1 MGGLDEISWLPHPK
15 ARPAADPVSSQC
27 IQNPATAP
35 PRRPCRLPP
44 TQAQKHPWS
53 RSASA
58 LRSLS
63 RRWPEGPS
71 ETVSLTC
78 AFFVRPSGHGH
89 GAHSGGLPG
98 HPRWTAEP
106 LPPSGIS
113 APGPSDLPA
122 AVSPHRS
129 ASCQGVCIAPAP
141 RAPGAAWTA
150 CALCRMNTCPRGGQ
164 QGPDAAPPG
173 LAAKGL
179 CFPCD
184 LGRVVTAPKPH
195 PPPRPQHPRQGAT
208 VGKARTCRP
217 LTHSL
222 SPWPFVLLQAW
233 TCARPSHGPT
243 NQQGGKSERVVG
255 QVARAGAR
263 ARRTGWERLGWRLR
277 WTLLAS
283 PQSPL
288 TRDLAGPP
296 ALLPR
301 PLLLSP

>member
-1 MGGLDEISWLPHPK
+1 MSEGWLQCHTFQSLGSEVPAPQFTGKKAEAVGGLDEISWLVIAQLPPPK

-129 ASCQGVCIAPAP
+129 ASCLRASASRLLREPLAP
-141 RAPGAAWTA
+141 R
-150 CALCRMNTCPRGGQ
+150 
-164 QGPDAAPPG
+164 
-173 LAAKGL
+173 
-179 CFPCD
+179 
-184 LGRVVTAPKPH
+184 
-195 PPPRPQHPRQGAT
+195 
-208 VGKARTCRP
+208 
-217 LTHSL
+217 
-222 SPWPFVLLQAW
+222 
-233 TCARPSHGPT
+233 
-243 NQQGGKSERVVG
+243 
-255 QVARAGAR
+255 
-263 ARRTGWERLGWRLR
+263 
-277 WTLLAS
+277 
-283 PQSPL
+283 
-288 TRDLAGPP
+288 GPP
-296 ALLPR
+296 AL
-301 PLLLSP
+301 SAE